1 MTSVWDSTNSPL
13 VYFIGILRTAN
24 PSATL
29 TRGPPPLSGAV
40 KLGSPVGWCS
50 AQRIRILMIAS
61 GNHTLIQLLAAR
73 KG

>member
-29 TRGPPPLSGAV
+29 THGPPPLSGAV
-40 KLGSPVGWCS
+40 KLGSPVGE
-50 AQRIRILMIAS
+50 
-61 GNHTLIQLLAAR
+61 LAAR

>member
-1 MTSVWDSTNSPL
+1 MPHWGPYGFAL
-13 VYFIGILRTAN
+13 VFLIGILRTAN

-40 KLGSPVGWCS
+40 GLGSPMGE
-50 AQRIRILMIAS
+50 
-61 GNHTLIQLLAAR
+61 LAAR